1 MRCGSTVVNNIK
13 KLGITKIDY
22 LIGTHPHED
31 HIGGLDNVIRAF
43 DIETIYMPKIQTN
56 TKTFEEVLNAI
67 SIKNLKITEPKQ
79 SDTFK
84 VGDIDC
90 EVMLCDSKLAEE
102 NDNLNLSSIVIRATF
117 KDQSYLFMGDAETE
131 NEKTR
136 EWPKTNVLKVGH
148 HGSNTSSSANFLK
161 QVHPQISIIQ
171 CGKDNKY
178 GHPKQVTLDK
188 LNKIGSLIYRTD
200 LNKNILL
207 ESDGINNKISFY

>member
-1 MRCGSTVVNNIK
+1 MIFGKDVVKKIK
-13 KLGITKIDY
+13 NLGVEKIDY

-43 DIETIYMPKIQTN
+43 DIGTIYMPKIQAN

-67 SIKNLKITEPKQ
+67 SVKNLKITEPKQ

-84 VGDIDC
+84 VGDVNC
-90 EVMLCDSKLAEE
+90 EVMLCDSKLAQE
-102 NDNLNLSSIVIRATF
+102 NNNLNLSSIVIRATF
-117 KDQSYLFMGDAETE
+117 KEQSYLFMGDAETE

-136 EWPKTNVLKVGH
+136 DWPQTNVLKVGH
-148 HGSNTSSSANFLK
+148 HGSNTSTSASFLK
-161 QVHPQISIIQ
+161 QVLPKISIIQ
-171 CGKDNKY
+171 CGIDNKY

-200 LNKNILL
+200 INKNILL
-207 ESDGINNKISFY
+207 ESDGKNNKISFY

>member
-1 MRCGSTVVNNIK
+1 
-13 KLGITKIDY
+13 
-22 LIGTHPHED
+22 
-31 HIGGLDNVIRAF
+31 
-43 DIETIYMPKIQTN
+43 MPKIQTN

-67 SIKNLKITEPKQ
+67 SIKNLKIIEPKQ
-79 SDTFK
+79 AETFK
-84 VGDIDC
+84 VGDVDC

-102 NDNLNLSSIVIRATF
+102 NDNLNLSSIVIRSTF

-148 HGSNTSSSANFLK
+148 HGSNTSSSASFLK